1 MMKAGGLLLLLAAI
15 LSFSCT
21 PEPPQ
26 DSALLAW
33 AAQMEAAGKARE
45 TGDLAAAQTH
55 YEAASQ
61 LAFTDGRLR
70 LVVRS
75 LEGLAQQAASRG
87 DYASADSL
95 FRVILARQIDSL
107 KTTGVPADD
116 LLRTLGTLGDIA
128 LQLGEPAGAAAR
140 YEQIF
145 RFADEGWLDLS
156 PQRPHLS
163 LVLAGQ
169 ARVMQATGDS
179 AGAARTGVRAT
190 GLRHYAHGFDLFIGQ
205 RYDEAEAQLQRAL
218 AYQIEHL
225 GESHAD
231 VALTRA
237 DLAHV
242 RELRGQIGTTGN
254 PVETTGNPVEE

>member
-1 MMKAGGLLLLLAAI
+1 MRTCRPLLLLAAM

-21 PEPPQ
+21 PEASQ
-26 DSALLAW
+26 DTALLAW

-45 TGDLAAAQTH
+45 TGDLTTAQAH
-55 YEAASQ
+55 YETASQ
-61 LAFTDGRLR
+61 LAFADGRLQ

-95 FRVILARQIDSL
+95 FRVILARQTDSL
-107 KTTGVPADD
+107 RTTGVPADD

-128 LQLGEPAGAAAR
+128 LQLGQPSTAAAH
-140 YEQIF
+140 YDQIF
-145 RFADEGWLDLS
+145 EFAEEGWLDLS

-169 ARVMQATGDS
+169 ARVMQAIGDS
-179 AGAARTGVRAT
+179 AGAARTGIRAT

-205 RYDEAEAQLQRAL
+205 RYDEAEAQLQQAL

-225 GESHAD
+225 GEAHAD
-231 VALTRA
+231 VARTRA

-242 RELRGQIGTTGN
+242 RELRRQADTTEN
-254 PVETTGNPVEE
+254 SVEE